1 MFIGLIVVFIGWW
14 LKLAQEYNL
23 NEKLRRVLMIIMDK
37 KIGPLGLKLKSWD

>member
-1 MFIGLIVVFIGWW
+1 MYIGLNGVFIGWW

-23 NEKLRRVLMIIMDK
+23 NEELRRVLMIIMEK